1 MRRRDIA
8 ARASKSLA
16 QAKMRTLLTSLAI
29 AVGAFTL
36 TLALA
41 VGEGSRQ
48 YIDKVISSNV
58 DPQMLIVSKDKSLFE
73 GSGATGSGLK
83 EYSENQSAYNGLSIK
98 ALTDD
103 DINKIKARSD
113 IQSVTP
119 SYMVSA
125 QYVTF
130 AEKPNVKYTSDITLY
145 DTSVLPETAAGNLP
159 PRGEQIGDDE
169 VIVPQSY
176 LDTMKVGDASKF
188 VGSTVTLHL
197 VKPAKELSQAEIQSL
212 FANEGQAGVE
222 KALSPETR
230 DVTYKVR
237 AVSKNSATSLSASSG
252 LFISENQ
259 ARDLSQWLTK
269 GTSQEGQYFSATAK
283 VKEGVDPADV
293 KKSLEQDKIYSMT
306 AEDLQSLI
314 FQVVNV
320 IQGIVIG
327 FSILAL
333 FASLFGIINTMYIS
347 VLERTRQIG
356 LMKALG
362 MSGRDVAKLFRYEA
376 AWIGALGGAIG
387 AGLATLVGAIAN
399 PYLTKWM
406 SLGDG
411 TSLLIFQPY
420 VIVLMIVGL
429 MLVAVIAGYLP
440 ARKAAKLD
448 PIEALRTE

>member
-8 ARASKSLA
+8 ARAGKSLS

-48 YIDKVISSNV
+48 YIDKIISSNV

-73 GSGATGSGLK
+73 GSGTTGGLK
-83 EYSENQSAYNGLSIK
+83 EYSENQSSYNGLSIK
-98 ALTDD
+98 ALSDE
-103 DINKIKARSD
+103 DIEKVESRSD
-113 IQSVTP
+113 IEKVIP
-119 SYMVSA
+119 SYLVSA
-125 QYVTF
+125 QYVEF
-130 AEKPNVKYTSDITLY
+130 EKKADKKYTSDITLY
-145 DTSVLPETAAGNLP
+145 DTSVLPEAAAGTLP
-159 PRGEQIGDDE
+159 PRGEQIADNE
-169 VIVPQSY
+169 IIVPQSY
-176 LDTMKVGDASKF
+176 LDSMDIKNADEF
-188 VGSTVTLHL
+188 VGSTVTFHL
-197 VKPAKELSQAEIQSL
+197 AKAGKELSEAEIQSI
-212 FANEGQAGVE
+212 FATEGQAGVQA
-222 KALSPETR
+222 ALTPETR
-230 DVTYKVR
+230 DVTYAVR
-237 AVSKNSATSLSASSG
+237 AVSKNSATSLSASMG
-252 LFISENQ
+252 LFISEDQ
-259 ARDLSQWLTK
+259 ARQLSNWLTE
-269 GTSQEGQYFSATAK
+269 GTTQEGKYFSATAK
-283 VKEGVDPADV
+283 VKKDADPAEV
-293 KKSLEQDKIYSMT
+293 KKSLEKEKIYSMT

-314 FQVVNV
+314 FQIVNV

-387 AGLATLVGAIAN
+387 AGMAVAVGAVAN
-399 PYLTKWM
+399 PYLTEWM
-406 SLGDG
+406 SLGEG
-411 TSLLIFQPY
+411 NALLIFQAH
-420 VIVLMIVGL
+420 VIALMIFGL

>member
-8 ARASKSLA
+8 TRAGKSLV

-41 VGEGSRQ
+41 VGEGTRQ
-48 YIDKVISSNV
+48 YIDDVISSNV
-58 DPQMLIVSKDKSLFE
+58 DPQMLIVAKDKSLFE
-73 GSGATGSGLK
+73 ASGPTGGGLQ

-98 ALTDD
+98 ALTDKDIDKIADRD
-103 DINKIKARSD
+103 DIEK
-113 IQSVTP
+113 VTP
-119 SYMVSA
+119 SYLVTA

-130 AEKPNVKYTSDITLY
+130 AQKPDHKYTSDITLY
-145 DTSVLPETAAGNLP
+145 DTSVLPEAAAGSLP
-159 PRGEQIGDDE
+159 PRGEQIADDE
-169 VIVPQSY
+169 VIVPQGY
-176 LDTMKVGDASKF
+176 LDTMGIKNAEDF
-188 VGSTVTLHL
+188 VGSDVTLRL
-197 VKPAKELSQAEIQSL
+197 IKQGKELSDEELQAL
-212 FANEGQAGVE
+212 FASQGQAGVQA
-222 KALSPETR
+222 ALTPETR

-237 AVSKNSATSLSASSG
+237 AVSEASATSLSASMG

-259 ARDLSQWLTK
+259 ARELSNWLTE

-283 VKEGVDPADV
+283 VKGGTDPADV
-293 KKSLEQDKIYSMT
+293 KKSLEKDDIYSMT

-333 FASLFGIINTMYIS
+333 LASLFGIINTMYIS

-387 AGLATLVGAIAN
+387 AGLAIGAGAILN
-399 PYLTKWM
+399 PYLTEWM
-406 SLGDG
+406 NLGEG
-411 TSLLIFQPY
+411 KALLVFQAH
-420 VIVLMIVGL
+420 VIALMIVGL

>member
-8 ARASKSLA
+8 ARAGKSLS

-48 YIDKVISSNV
+48 YIDEIISSNV
-58 DPQMLIVSKDKSLFE
+58 DPQMLYVAKDKSLFGE
-73 GSGATGSGLK
+73 GGATTGLR
-83 EYSENQSAYNGLSIK
+83 EYSENTNQYNGLAVK
-98 ALTDD
+98 ALTDE
-103 DINKIKARSD
+103 DIEKVESNKNIEK
-113 IQSVTP
+113 VVPT
-119 SYMVSA
+119 YLVSA
-125 QYVTF
+125 QYVEF
-130 AEKPNVKYTSDITLY
+130 AEKPDYKYTSDITLY
-145 DTSVLPETAAGNLP
+145 DTSVLPEASAGKLP
-159 PRGEQIGDDE
+159 PRGEQISDDE
-169 VIVPQSY
+169 IIVPQSY
-176 LDTMKVGDASKF
+176 LDTMGIKDAEKF
-188 VGSTVTLHL
+188 VGSDVTLHL
-197 VKPAKELSQAEIQSL
+197 AKPGKELSDTEIQSI
-212 FANEGQAGVE
+212 FATEGQAGVQA
-222 KALSPETR
+222 ALTPETR
-230 DVTYKVR
+230 DVKFKVR
-237 AVSKNSATSLSASSG
+237 AVSENSATSISASMG

-259 ARDLSQWLTK
+259 ARDLSSWLTE
-269 GTSQEGQYFSATAK
+269 GTSQEGQYMAASAT
-283 VKEGVDPADV
+283 VKEGVDPAEV
-293 KKSLEQDKIYSMT
+293 KKQLEKEDIYSMT
-306 AEDLQSLI
+306 AKDLQSLI

-387 AGLATLVGAIAN
+387 AGLAAGAGAVVN
-399 PYLTKWM
+399 PYLTEWM
-406 SLGDG
+406 NLGEG
-411 TSLLIFQPY
+411 NSLLVFQPH
-420 VIVLMIVGL
+420 VIALMVVGL
-429 MLVAVIAGYLP
+429 MIVAVIAGYLP
-440 ARKAAKLD
+440 ARKAARLD